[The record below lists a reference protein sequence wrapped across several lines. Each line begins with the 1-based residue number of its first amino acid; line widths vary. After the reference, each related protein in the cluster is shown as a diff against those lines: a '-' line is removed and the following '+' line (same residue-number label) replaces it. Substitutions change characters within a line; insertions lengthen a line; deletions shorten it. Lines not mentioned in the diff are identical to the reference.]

1 MKTINK
7 LIWTLAVLS
16 TLSLAGCSGSD
27 DDNSGNGGS
36 GGNQGGDE
44 PKDNK
49 AELLIGRWY
58 TETHESDNTQELYI
72 TEYKTDGTGWT
83 TYAVT
88 DKTFNNYNE
97 WDSKWSYEN
106 SIITESFTDPLSG
119 VPITEKY
126 IIKSIGKYDF
136 VLTYEELLATDNYH
150 RIIST
155 YNMKVGEA
163 KDIQID
169 DAEFVPTSYS
179 SDNLMVATVS
189 NSGNVVALKRGKAYV
204 SVKSAIGTA
213 VIEIEVTDPDNYV
226 DDTLPFLGEDIND
239 IKKVYSEVVYTDSQE
254 EDGTYLL
261 NCRML
266 DKVMRDVG
274 FYYKDGYVYQIINL
288 IRNAD
293 INEVKKQFDKKYTY
307 LGEVLDS
314 YHYTTTKD
322 YITVDIYLDPTLMSY
337 SYKFKGENP
346 FEDLDKNVR
355 SIFNY
360 KASEFS
366 SLIGHELTE
375 EEKANGELRLIIK
388 DSSVFE
394 SATILFDS
402 DTDTILYYIAYSKDG
417 IEQELVEKWYK
428 RNYSAGQSDYFQYT
442 DASGNI
448 LIHIESDTDRNYVAI
463 AYANNN
469 R

>member
-1 MKTINK
+1 MKIINK
-7 LIWTLAVLS
+7 LICILAVLS
-16 TLSLAGCSGSD
+16 TLSLAGCSSSD
-27 DDNSGNGGS
+27 DDNFNGG

-44 PKDNK
+44 QKDNN

-58 TETHESDNTQELYI
+58 IETHESAKTQEI
-72 TEYKTDGTGWT
+72 FVTEYKTDGSGHT
-83 TYAVT
+83 TYAIT
-88 DKTFNNYNE
+88 DKTFNDYSE

-106 SIITESFTDPLSG
+106 SIITETFVDPLTGNPVTNS
-119 VPITEKY
+119 Y
-126 IIKSIGKYDF
+126 IVKSIGKYDF
-136 VLTYEELLATDNYH
+136 TMTYEELFATDNYH

-155 YNMKVGEA
+155 YNMNVGET

-169 DAEFVPTSYS
+169 DAELIPTSYS

-189 NSGNVVALKRGKAYV
+189 SSGNVVALKRGKAFV

-213 VIEIEVTDPDNYV
+213 VIEIDVTDPDNYV

-307 LGEVLDS
+307 LGKVLDS

-322 YITVDIYLDPTLMSY
+322 YITVDIYLDPILMSY
-337 SYKFKGENP
+337 SYQFKGENP

-355 SIFNY
+355 SIFNL
-360 KASEFS
+360 KASEFA

-375 EEKANGELRLIIK
+375 EEKANGELKLYINN
-388 DSSVFE
+388 SSVFE

-402 DTDTILYYIAYSKDG
+402 NTDTILYYIAYSKDG
-417 IEQELVEKWYK
+417 IEQEPVEKWYK
-428 RNYSAGQSDYFQYT
+428 RNYSTGLTDYFQYM
-442 DASGNI
+442 DVSGKI
-448 LIHIESDTDRNYVAI
+448 LIHIESNLERNYVAV
-463 AYANNN
+463 AYVNNN
-469 R
+469 Q